1 MEAKLK
7 GESQARPRS
16 KLELELDL
24 DQAIAKAQEWLLR
37 AQYPEGFWWGELESN
52 VTITAEYLL
61 LTHFLGVG
69 DERRWRKIANY
80 LLDQQRED
88 GTWAIWF
95 GGPGDLSTTIE
106 AYFALK
112 LAGVDPD
119 RPEMKKAR
127 EFILSQGGVP
137 NARIFTKIWLA
148 LFGQWRWEDLP
159 VMPPELML
167 LPSWFPFN
175 IYEFASWARGTIVPL
190 TIVLA
195 LRPVVPIPES
205 ARLDELYPEPRR
217 ARYPI
222 RRKPGFWGWFFW
234 WADRALRLYERS
246 LSPSPSASA
255 WAWKPL
261 RRRAIKE
268 AERWILSHQE
278 ADGSWGGIQPPW
290 VYSLIALKALGY
302 GLDHP
307 VIRRGLEGFERFAI
321 EDEERDSWRL
331 QSCVSPVWD
340 TALSM
345 IALLDSGLPPD
356 HPALIKAGRWL
367 LGKQVLHSGGDWQIK
382 VKGCL
387 PGGWPF
393 EFENDLYPDTD
404 DTAVVMLA
412 LLRTELDEEQK
423 QRALERGLRW
433 LLAMQSRCGGWGAFD
448 KDNTKR
454 FITQIPFADFG
465 AVIDPPSVDVTAHVL
480 ELLGELGYDS
490 SSRPVRRAL
499 HYIKREQE
507 PDGSWFG
514 RWGVNYIYGI
524 GAVLPALRALGE
536 DMERPWVRR
545 AVEWL
550 FAHQNEDGGWGE
562 TPASYKDPSL
572 RGRGPSTASQTAWAL
587 MGLLA
592 AGEIGSEATRRG
604 IAYLIRTQ
612 REDGTWDEPHFTGT
626 GFPGDFMINY
636 HLYRHYFPL
645 MALGR
650 YRRALRLGGVKAEAT
665 ERKEGKE
672 EGEDRDGDPQG

>member
-1 MEAKLK
+1 MAGIAPPGAGSEVRNGGAHRSGSLH
-7 GESQARPRS
+7 GRGARPGAAGVGGGAMNIRAPLRHEIGIDLTA
-16 KLELELDL
+16 LERT
-24 DQAIAKAQEWLLR
+24 IAKAQKWLLR

-61 LTHFLGVG
+61 LGHFLGIK
-69 DERRWRKIANY
+69 DEARWRKIANY
-80 LLDQQRED
+80 LLEQQRED

-119 RPEMKKAR
+119 RPEMERAR

-190 TIVLA
+190 LIVLA
-195 LRPVVPIPES
+195 LRPTVPIPES
-205 ARLDELYPEPRR
+205 AKLDELYPEPRQ

-222 RRKPGFWGWFFW
+222 RRKPGLWGWFFW
-234 WADRALRLYERS
+234 WVDWALRLLER
-246 LSPSPSASA
+246 SPSA
-255 WAWKPL
+255 WTWKPL
-261 RRRAIKE
+261 RQRAIKA
-268 AERWILSHQE
+268 AERWILAHQE

-307 VIRRGLEGFERFAI
+307 VMRKGLEGFERFAI
-321 EDEERDSWRL
+321 EEGDTWRV

-382 VKGCL
+382 MKGTKCL

-393 EFENDLYPDTD
+393 EFENDLYPDID

-412 LLRTELDEEQK
+412 LLRTELPQAEK
-423 QRALERGLRW
+423 QRALERGLQW

-490 SSRPVRRAL
+490 SSKAVRRAL
-499 HYIKREQE
+499 SYIKREQE

-514 RWGVNYIYGI
+514 RWGVNYIYGT
-524 GAVLPALRALGE
+524 GAVLPALAALGE
-536 DMERPWVRR
+536 DM
-545 AVEWL
+545 
-550 FAHQNEDGGWGE
+550 
-562 TPASYKDPSL
+562 
-572 RGRGPSTASQTAWAL
+572 
-587 MGLLA
+587 
-592 AGEIGSEATRRG
+592 
-604 IAYLIRTQ
+604 
-612 REDGTWDEPHFTGT
+612 
-626 GFPGDFMINY
+626 
-636 HLYRHYFPL
+636 
-645 MALGR
+645 
-650 YRRALRLGGVKAEAT
+650 
-665 ERKEGKE
+665 
-672 EGEDRDGDPQG
+672 